1 MEYPVYEVS
10 QINAYLK
17 DKFDSDPFLSGICI
31 RGELSNYKIYPSGHH
46 YFTLKD
52 SEGALRAVLFRNSAM
67 RLRFQ
72 PQNGM
77 KVLAVGRI
85 TVYPRD
91 GGYQLYCE
99 SMMVDGVG
107 DLHVAYEQLKERL
120 QAEGLFALEHKKPL
134 PPYPHRIAV
143 ITSGAGAA
151 IHDILRVL
159 RKRYPLSKV
168 LLLPVRVQ
176 GEEAPREIVG
186 AIRYANRWQLGD
198 VILTGRGGGSMEDLW
213 AFNDERVARAIYESE
228 IPVVS
233 AVGHEPDVT
242 IADFVADVRAAT
254 PSNGAE
260 LIAPDQTEL
269 RQRLG
274 AYEKRLSA
282 AMERR
287 LKLSRQQ
294 LDALSS
300 RRVLQSPMHYIEDRR
315 LMLDR
320 AQDRL
325 ILAAQHHLER
335 KRRNF
340 SALAAALDAMSPL
353 KVLARGYSVVKQ
365 QGHVVKSMEQLA
377 VGQQVQLCLSDGSA
391 LAWIEELKK
400 EDTSHG
406 TVQNL

>member
-320 AQDRL
+320 VQDRL

>member
-134 PPYPHRIAV
+134 PSYPHRIAV

-186 AIRYANRWQLGD
+186 AIRYVNRWQLGD

-320 AQDRL
+320 VQDRL

-391 LAWIEELKK
+391 LARIEELKK

>member
-254 PSNGAE
+254 PSNGVE

-320 AQDRL
+320 VQDRL

-391 LAWIEELKK
+391 LARIEELKK

>member
-320 AQDRL
+320 VQDRL

-391 LAWIEELKK
+391 LARIEELKK

>member
-1 MEYPVYEVS
+1 MDYPIYEVS

-269 RQRLG
+269 RQRLA
-274 AYEKRLSA
+274 AYEKRLCA

-294 LDALSS
+294 LDALSG

-315 LMLDR
+315 LMLDQV
-320 AQDRL
+320 QDRL

-391 LAWIEELKK
+391 LARIEELKK

>member
-134 PPYPHRIAV
+134 PPYPHHIAV

-320 AQDRL
+320 VQDRL

-391 LAWIEELKK
+391 LARIEELKK

>member
-31 RGELSNYKIYPSGHH
+31 RGELSNYKVYPSGHH

-320 AQDRL
+320 VQDRL

-391 LAWIEELKK
+391 LARIEELKK

>member
-320 AQDRL
+320 VQDRL

-365 QGHVVKSMEQLA
+365 QVHVVKSMEQLA

-391 LAWIEELKK
+391 LARIEELKK

>member
-186 AIRYANRWQLGD
+186 AIRYVNRWQLGD

-320 AQDRL
+320 VQDRL

-391 LAWIEELKK
+391 LARIEELKK

>member
-315 LMLDR
+315 LMLDQV
-320 AQDRL
+320 QDRL